1 MKYRIIAIP
10 FILALLMAGFSG
22 CGTKEAKPETEA
34 EEAGEQQEEAVYTE
48 SVVCDDDASQGEMAF
63 TEVVQEDA
71 DGYRLQIIRHN
82 SFAFTD
88 LCKLYSPAGRMLLI
102 ASGCQVCGSLGGYWI
117 DYDSRGRVVK
127 VCSTETCY
135 DLEFLNE
142 KGGEAVRQIRRLLND
157 SKRAE
162 SEVRYDIV
170 RDSTGTVV
178 RIGNVSV
185 PFGYKGR
192 FYVKEWGPFW
202 ESDLS
207 GGKLALFAVLE
218 KEETAGISYVNYLY
232 ADNHLVAELACWNG
246 TFIKAR
252 TYNRFGSMVK
262 QYDDRD
268 VDIHYVTFF
277 DFDEEPKWYVDK

>member
-48 SVVCDDDASQGEMAF
+48 SVVCDDEASQGEMAF

-88 LCKLYSPAGRMLLI
+88 LCKLFSPAGRMLLI
-102 ASGCQVCGSLGGYWI
+102 ASGCQECGSLGGYWI

-142 KGGEAVRQIRRLLND
+142 KGEKAVKQARQWLNE
-157 SKRAE
+157 SKSAKP
-162 SEVRYDIV
+162 EVRYEIV
-170 RDSTGTVV
+170 RDTTGNVV
-178 RIGNVSV
+178 RAGNVCV
-185 PFGYKGR
+185 PNGFKGR

-202 ESDLS
+202 VSDLS
-207 GGKLALFAVLE
+207 GGVLAFFVVLE
-218 KEETAGISYVNYLY
+218 NEETADRSYVNYLY
-232 ADNHLVAELACWNG
+232 ANNHLVAELAHWNG

-252 TYNRFGSMVK
+252 TYNRYGAMVQ

-268 VDIHYVTFF
+268 VDIHSMTYY
-277 DFDEEPKWYVDK
+277 DFNEETKWYADK

>member
-34 EEAGEQQEEAVYTE
+34 EEAGEQQEETVYKE
-48 SVVCDDDASQGEMAF
+48 SVVCDDEASQGEMAF

-102 ASGCQVCGSLGGYWI
+102 ASGCQECGSLGGYWI

-202 ESDLS
+202 ESDLR
-207 GGKLALFAVLE
+207 GGQMRPISKDITKHYQIACSSMSYTLFAFYRLMFVMCLLFLFLRLFCYMCG
-218 KEETAGISYVNYLY
+218 TGP
-232 ADNHLVAELACWNG
+232 NG
-246 TFIKAR
+246 R
-252 TYNRFGSMVK
+252 
-262 QYDDRD
+262 
-268 VDIHYVTFF
+268 
-277 DFDEEPKWYVDK
+277 